1 MRNAIK
7 AATEAAVCIA
17 FAFCMIMLAGA
28 LA

>member
-1 MRNAIK
+1 MRDFIK

-28 LA
+28 LS